1 MYLMSAMQRNYLYYP
16 LLLKKEMKGQFWIL
30 FGVLTTLISCGT
42 QQQETLFVLKEAK
55 QTGITFSNSLKQ
67 TPELNILN
75 YLYFYNGAGVAS
87 GDFNSDGL
95 PDLYFTSNQG
105 EDKLYLNQGN
115 FKFKDVTKESNLMNN
130 DGWTTGVTHADV
142 NNDGLLD
149 IYVCKVG
156 DHGIIRGQNLLYINQ
171 GNNAKGIPTFKE
183 EAQKYGLDFIGYA
196 TQAAFFDY
204 DLDGDLDMYLL
215 NHSVNPNRSYGKGA
229 KRKIVDSM
237 SGDILYENQNGTFTD
252 VSKKAGIFQGTIGY
266 GLGLAISDI
275 NNDGYPDIYIGNDFF
290 LKMTTSTSTK
300 RMAPLGKSSPR
311 TTRS

>member
-1 MYLMSAMQRNYLYYP
+1 M
-16 LLLKKEMKGQFWIL
+16 
-30 FGVLTTLISCGT
+30 
-42 QQQETLFVLKEAK
+42 LKEAK

-115 FKFKDVTKESNLMNN
+115 FKFKDVTKESNLRNN
-130 DGWTTGVTHADV
+130 DGWNTGVTHADV

-171 GNNAKGIPTFKE
+171 GNNA
-183 EAQKYGLDFIGYA
+183 QKVSQHL
-196 TQAAFFDY
+196 
-204 DLDGDLDMYLL
+204 
-215 NHSVNPNRSYGKGA
+215 
-229 KRKIVDSM
+229 RKKPKNMVWT
-237 SGDILYENQNGTFTD
+237 L
-252 VSKKAGIFQGTIGY
+252 
-266 GLGLAISDI
+266 
-275 NNDGYPDIYIGNDFF
+275 
-290 LKMTTSTSTK
+290 
-300 RMAPLGKSSPR
+300 
-311 TTRS
+311 